1 MVFCYN
7 NGTFTKGVNMKRLAL
22 VAALALTVST
32 QALAWGDREQ
42 GILTGIAG
50 YWLYQKLDQAGK
62 PQGAPQAVPNY
73 PPPPAVVYGN
83 PNPYGVQ
90 PNPYLQ
96 RHPPTC
102 RMESLFNGAGH
113 FIGQYRMCD

>member
-1 MVFCYN
+1 
-7 NGTFTKGVNMKRLAL
+7 MKRLAL